1 MIEHTSKLGTQMDET
16 QRQLAIYRDKY
27 LASKQRIE
35 RIEAQLGEA
44 LEELTA
50 TRSVLRDLRRESDRL
65 TKRLS
70 VAHERASWYRAKLLS
85 FVTSKWIAQEKRKDG
100 CN

>member
-27 LASKQRIE
+27 LASNQRIE
-35 RIEAQLGEA
+35 RLEAQLGDA

-70 VAHERASWYRAKLLS
+70 VAQEKSAWYRAKLLG
-85 FVTSKWIAQEKRKDG
+85 FVTTKWIKQEKAKDG
-100 CN
+100 F

>member
-1 MIEHTSKLGTQMDET
+1 MDDT

-27 LASKQRIE
+27 LASNQRIE

-65 TKRLS
+65 IKRLS
-70 VAHERASWYRAKLLS
+70 VAQEKASWYRAKLLA
-85 FVTSKWIAQEKRKDG
+85 FVTSKWIAQEKKRDG
-100 CN
+100 I

>member
-1 MIEHTSKLGTQMDET
+1 MDEA

-27 LASKQRIE
+27 LATKQRIE
-35 RIEAQLGEA
+35 RLEAQLGDA

-70 VAHERASWYRAKLLS
+70 VAHEKAAWYRAKLLG
-85 FVTSKWIAQEKRKDG
+85 FVTTKWIKQEKAKDG
-100 CN
+100 IG

>member
-1 MIEHTSKLGTQMDET
+1 MDET

-35 RIEAQLGEA
+35 RLEAQIGEA

-50 TRSVLRDLRRESDRL
+50 TRSVLRDLRRESDSFERRL
-65 TKRLS
+65 D
-70 VAHERASWYRAKLLS
+70 V
-85 FVTSKWIAQEKRKDG
+85 AQEKAAWYRSKLLGFVTTKWIKQEKAKDG
-100 CN
+100 F

>member
-1 MIEHTSKLGTQMDET
+1 MDDAL
-16 QRQLAIYRDKY
+16 RQLSIYRDKY
-27 LASKQRIE
+27 LAGNKRIE
-35 RIEAQLGEA
+35 RLEAQLSEA

-70 VAHERASWYRAKLLS
+70 VAHERASWYRAKLLA
-85 FVTSKWIAQEKRKDG
+85 FVTSKWIAQEKKKDG
-100 CN
+100 MR

>member
-1 MIEHTSKLGTQMDET
+1 MDET

-27 LASKQRIE
+27 LASNHRIE
-35 RIEAQLGEA
+35 RLEAQLGEA

-50 TRSVLRDLRRESDRL
+50 TRSVLRDLRREGDRL

-70 VAHERASWYRAKLLS
+70 VAQGNASWYRAKLLS

-100 CN
+100 I

>member
-1 MIEHTSKLGTQMDET
+1 MIEHTSKLGTQMDEM

-27 LASKQRIE
+27 LASNQRIE
-35 RIEAQLGEA
+35 RLEAQLGEA

-50 TRSVLRDLRRESDRL
+50 TRSVFRDLRRESDRL

-70 VAHERASWYRAKLLS
+70 VAHERASWYRAKLLA
-85 FVTSKWIAQEKRKDG
+85 FVTTKWIAQEKRKDG
-100 CN
+100 I

>member
-1 MIEHTSKLGTQMDET
+1 MDET

-27 LASKQRIE
+27 LASNHRIE
-35 RIEAQLGEA
+35 RLEAQLGEA

-50 TRSVLRDLRRESDRL
+50 TRSFLRDLRRESDRL

-70 VAHERASWYRAKLLS
+70 VAQGNASWYRAKLLS

-100 CN
+100 I

>member
-1 MIEHTSKLGTQMDET
+1 MDDAL
-16 QRQLAIYRDKY
+16 RQLSIYRDKY
-27 LASKQRIE
+27 LAGNKRIE
-35 RIEAQLGEA
+35 RLEAQLGEA

-70 VAHERASWYRAKLLS
+70 VAHERASWYRAKLLG
-85 FVTSKWIAQEKRKDG
+85 FVTTKWIKQEKAKDG
-100 CN
+100 F